1 MFCPKCKC
9 EYREGFNFCS
19 DCKIELVAELPS
31 EELFV
36 ASPSKE
42 LEYLELVTIAETSD
56 ISIIPIVKS
65 ILNSGEIRYF
75 IKGEM
80 IRGIAV
86 FNNIMEIQVPLE
98 DALNAKDLLKDLD
111 IK

>member
-9 EYREGFNFCS
+9 EYREGFDYCS
-19 DCKIELVAELPS
+19 DCKIKLVKELPS
-31 EELFV
+31 EELEYV
-36 ASPSKE
+36 E
-42 LEYLELVTIAETSD
+42 LITIAATSD

-65 ILNSGEIRYF
+65 ILDSGEIKYF
-75 IKGEM
+75 IKGELV
-80 IRGIAV
+80 RNFAV

-98 DALNAKDLLKDLD
+98 DVQNAKDLLKDLD

>member
-9 EYREGFNFCS
+9 EYREGFNFCA
-19 DCKIELVAELPS
+19 DCKIQLVEELPS
-31 EELFV
+31 EEF
-36 ASPSKE
+36 
-42 LEYLELVTIAETSD
+42 EYSELVTIAVTSD
-56 ISIIPIVKS
+56 IFIIPIVKS
-65 ILNSGEIRYF
+65 ILDYGEIKYF

-80 IRGIAV
+80 SRNITI

-98 DALNAKDLLKDLD
+98 EAQNAKDLLKDLD

>member
-19 DCKIELVAELPS
+19 DCNMELVETLLNGELPS
-31 EELFV
+31 DKF
-36 ASPSKE
+36 
-42 LEYLELVTIAETSD
+42 EYSELVTIAETCD

-65 ILNSGEIRYF
+65 ILDSYEIKYF
-75 IKGEM
+75 IQGEM
-80 IRGIAV
+80 LRGFAV
-86 FNNIMEIQVPLE
+86 LNNIMQIQVPSE
-98 DALNAKDLLKDLD
+98 DAQVAKDLLKDLD